1 MFKTALFDCAINEK
15 CCSVDGGRGICPL
28 FLSPPRGI
36 WQLNTPHPQ
45 EFAIQ
50 GKKMLMPP
58 NSSSRLTLI
67 SFTDLLRLRSLPL
80 LSSSVWFSATV
91 LGDNVLTSWRD
102 VTVLERRYSH
112 HYTSPAFS
120 TFTAHQTAF
129 PRQNDFFCREVKRD
143 ASAEGIS
150 VERLVLQGLFLTLSL
165 NAPSALTF

>member
-1 MFKTALFDCAINEK
+1 MPSFFVPTPGDLTTQY
-15 CCSVDGGRGICPL
+15 SPPPGICH
-28 FLSPPRGI
+28 PR
-36 WQLNTPHPQ
+36 Q
-45 EFAIQ
+45 
-50 GKKMLMPP
+50 KMLMPP

-129 PRQNDFFCREVKRD
+129 PRQNDFFYREVKRD

-150 VERLVLQGLFLTLSL
+150 VERFVLQGLSLTLSL